1 MRAANIRNFV
11 ADPTSWAARIDPGD
25 ANVWRFGLREVVEP
39 ATRGRPLMSAQLDA
53 YKGFA
58 EARCGLLL
66 GPPGT
71 GKTALLAWMIVGYV
85 EARLRNSAGCR
96 VMVTGFTRE
105 AVLNVLEAVRE
116 RFAAVGST
124 AAACFAGPGADS
136 STGTSQMLSVDD
148 IGEEL
153 DAHSGIVLGM
163 TTWSC
168 SKMLANG
175 THGGPRGHDADL
187 FDLVCVDEASQMQVG
202 QGLMALAALKQGGR
216 LLVAGDDQ
224 QLPPIGAQ
232 PTWSA
237 DTRTLTGSLYDFL
250 QAAGVP
256 TFALRETFRLNRV
269 LAAAPSELFYECAY
283 ESAVPERRLVLAS
296 GWQAGLPSWLVQV
309 LDPEH
314 PVCIL
319 LHDGPPATTR
329 NPLEAAIVAEV
340 AVGLAA
346 RIRDANGA
354 EYGDRLWQDGLAIV
368 SPHRAQNAEIR
379 QRISNS
385 HRNAVVET
393 VERIQGRERDAVV
406 VCYSVADTDFAKVEA
421 RFLFSPNRFNVA
433 ITRPRTKLVI
443 VVSRQLLTTLP
454 SDEDDVES
462 VQRLREYVFASQ
474 AIGNFNHEGLGR
486 AVKVELRLRRF
497 DESLPLPELVPNPEP
512 PPPAPPVLT
521 PQAKEVL
528 EAIRSI
534 AAANAEYGCAASYVV
549 KKKVLDDV
557 PFEIYRDLFRLGHIV
572 VVQKT
577 GQYGPYWNLFP
588 TSDEL
593 PPLELTASSFQDNYR
608 AVCSELATGWSGILY
623 EGGKARRGF
632 RDRFVWCDVAGSDLL
647 WPMLTEAQD
656 AGLVTLSEDNRYQR
670 RLVSLV
676 EQADP
681 ASDVAAPTSALSD
694 ADFVVLN
701 YLEDLEIQSMSL
713 GVFET
718 WRLASDFCRR
728 TRDASVP
735 GAPETAT
742 AIAESIER
750 LVEHGYVL
758 ASDGRIRSRMA
769 ELGRELRYVKQRFR
783 VGDQATRPYLVRA
796 LKVAA
801 RTRQKPRPAIPF
813 GALAEEIASS
823 WPNDPDAQRAIRA
836 LVPAMASGLGL
847 PRGREPLLSGFQR
860 DALVAIAASWMRAER
875 ADGYVIT
882 ADTGSGKTEAACL
895 PLLFGATLDYFRGIH
910 GARAILVYPRI
921 RLAVNQSERLVRY
934 AKALNDVLGVRA
946 VTVGIQHGSVP
957 QSWAAERMKFDEG
970 KEGEE
975 RLWVPQG
982 GGGWKFPFFP
992 CPGCDAELT
1001 LKAADEPADADTLTC
1016 HDPTCGW
1023 SFAGWVGTKTAIRA
1037 QAPAIFLVVTESLH
1051 QWMQKPSYGG
1061 VFGDDERREPPRAVL
1076 ADEIHLYSHQG
1087 GAQVGWT
1094 LRRLLQ
1100 RLRTNGEARP
1110 IAIGMSATLGDPR
1123 AIWSALSGFPIDAVQ
1138 QVQPAPGDRV
1148 PNPRGRE
1155 YFYFAQPEIESR
1167 GKDVAGA
1174 STTLQAVMLLGR
1186 GVRRRMPPDGGFRT
1200 VVFVDS
1206 IDKLRRLHSDFY
1218 DAETNKRLW
1227 KYRTNAFGA
1236 NPQDPR
1242 QLVDRCCGEPSTC
1255 RHFLEGECWWHAA
1268 TDVHQRGVGG
1278 KPSRT
1283 GSALQV
1289 VRQPIFSGTSGN
1301 VDRLIESSD
1310 VVFATSSLEVGYDDP
1325 AITLVYQHYAPM
1337 NLASFVQRKGRGG
1350 RGADDRPTTGVTLSL
1365 YSPRD
1370 SYLFQDPDRL
1380 LNPRDFH
1387 VPLNMNNVFV
1397 RRGQVLAAVLDAA
1410 ARVVRRQ
1417 VGGTV
1422 SPRSADLHRMAASQ
1436 IESLFGLG
1444 VWQELGV
1451 QDFQEFWEREQA
1463 QATQEAKAIGP
1474 TEQPYDWHNGLKDY
1488 PKTLFA
1494 ALGGAHADVHV
1505 PGKDDVT
1512 EDVGF
1517 ALVEC
1522 APGRISR
1529 RFGSQDAHWVPIGE
1543 FGGPWAKNEQGSFS
1557 IVPGGQPEAALPF
1570 VPDDV
1575 IQAVGRT
1582 RIRNQVLRPRRLHVQ
1597 VAGTFAGADW
1607 TPYWGWRA
1615 QDRRAVRLDRDRDAT
1630 PIHHKTQGRLLG
1642 FSGVV
1647 VNGQRARAV
1656 AVPGLPIAAGGHVE
1670 VFESRPGESDSGLRA
1685 WQVYWASDV
1694 EVVLDTLTRDR
1705 EYHRQRFGAN
1715 EEDPTFIG
1723 YGMQPEGVRL
1733 RLNSPQIDAFI
1744 GAEIAATD
1752 IESQLQRAWH
1762 EQQFKRYRV
1771 LASASSAQMTQ
1782 WEGKYLAEL
1791 TTAAAANA
1799 AMSADVLGAIR
1810 RGNHLALER
1819 KLLQYQREFL
1829 PFHPQLSQRRLER
1842 ITARLKEPGI
1852 MQGLA
1857 ECVLG
1862 GSDDQAYPC
1871 YLRSTLLHG
1880 LLIRLTTL
1888 FVVHGMG
1895 DERRVLANA
1904 RLPLQFPATWDDNLV
1919 VCERSSGGDGT
1930 ARAFAGVAPGVLAVW
1945 ADEGFVRCPNARVD
1959 TVLASAQ
1966 ARTAEHERWRSGD
1979 PRNADWVASL
1989 AAELGLEPEH
1999 DSAGIQAILQWLFH
2013 VDEIEGAQFA
2023 QFDAAAE
2030 IAAVRNSTLAVN
2042 GLAPGTW
2049 ELVSAV
2055 VRRARE
2061 GSELTPV
2068 LAAMLAAYGRVEE
2081 AVDEER
2087 LAPEARLAE
2096 YVYRIGTP
2104 TCEDGCPACVQTG
2117 SDLMGEELATL
2128 ATSRRLLERF
2138 GRWVARGAI

>member
-1 MRAANIRNFV
+1 MRASMIRRFV
-11 ADPTSWAARIDPGD
+11 ADPAAWAASSDDADAELWRI
-25 ANVWRFGLREVVEP
+25 GLRDSVDP
-39 ATRGRPLMSAQLDA
+39 ATTGRPLMAAQRRA
-53 YKGFA
+53 YEGFA
-58 EARCGLLL
+58 QTRCGLLL

-85 EARLRNSAGCR
+85 ESRLRPGSSCR
-96 VMVTGFTRE
+96 VLVTGFTRE
-105 AVLNVLEAVRE
+105 AIHNVLAAVRE
-116 RFAAVGST
+116 RLTRVNSQAVV
-124 AAACFAGPGADS
+124 CFAGPGADAGQGVVE
-136 STGTSQMLSVDD
+136 TIDLDD
-148 IGEEL
+148 VAVQL
-153 DAHSGIVLGM
+153 DQHAGLVLGM
-163 TTWSC
+163 TTWS
-168 SKMLANG
+168 SAKMLAKG
-175 THGGPRGHDADL
+175 YHGGPRGHDAEL
-187 FDLVCVDEASQMQVG
+187 FDLVCVDEASQIQVG
-202 QGLMALAALKQGGR
+202 QGLMALAALKEDGR
-216 LLVAGDDQ
+216 LVVAGDDQ

-232 PTWSA
+232 PAWSA
-237 DTRTLTGSLYDFL
+237 DTRSLTGSLYDFL

-269 LAAAPSELFYECAY
+269 LAAAPSELFYESAY
-283 ESAVPERRLVLAS
+283 ASAVPDRRLALAS
-296 GWQAGLPSWLVQV
+296 GWQDGLPPWLVQA

-319 LHDGPPATTR
+319 LHDGPPATTKS
-329 NPLEAAIVAEV
+329 PLEAAIVAEV
-340 AVGLAA
+340 AKALAA
-346 RIRDANGA
+346 RIRDAEGR
-354 EYGDRLWQDGLAIV
+354 EYGNRLWQDGLAIV

-379 QRISNS
+379 QRLSNS
-385 HRNAVVET
+385 HANAIVET

-433 ITRPRTKLVI
+433 ITRPRTKLII

-497 DESLPLPELVPNPEP
+497 DESLPLPDLVPNTEP
-512 PPPAPPVLT
+512 PPPAPAELT
-521 PQAKEVL
+521 PQAQEVL
-528 EAIRSI
+528 EVIRSI
-534 AAANAEYGCAASYVV
+534 AAANTQWGSAASFDV
-549 KKKVLDDV
+549 KKKVLYEV
-557 PFEIYRDLFRLGHIV
+557 PFDTYRDLFRLGHIV
-572 VVQKT
+572 FAQKI
-577 GQYGPYWNLFP
+577 GQDKPFLSLFP
-588 TSDEL
+588 LSDEL
-593 PPLELTASSFQDNYR
+593 PPIELTPSSFRNNYR
-608 AVCSELATGWSGILY
+608 AVCAELATGWSGVLY

-632 RDRFVWCDVAGSDLL
+632 RDRFVWCDVEGKDLL
-647 WPMLTEAQD
+647 WPMLAEAQA
-656 AGLVTLSEDNRYQR
+656 AGLVTLSEDQKNRK
-670 RLVSLV
+670 LVSLV
-676 EQADP
+676 EEPEAAD
-681 ASDVAAPTSALSD
+681 AVAPPTSALSD
-694 ADFVVLN
+694 SDFAVLN
-701 YLEDLEIQSMSL
+701 QLEDLEIQSMSL

-728 TRDASVP
+728 TRDAGVP
-735 GAPETAT
+735 GAPETAIT
-742 AIAESIER
+742 IAESIER
-750 LVEHGYVL
+750 LVTHGHVL
-758 ASDGRIRSRMA
+758 ANDGRIRSRMA
-769 ELGRELRYVKQRFR
+769 ELARELRYVKQRFR

-801 RTRQKPRPAIPF
+801 KTRQKPRPTIPF
-813 GALAEEIASS
+813 GPLAEEMAGH
-823 WPNDPDAQRAIRA
+823 WPDNPDAQRAIRA
-836 LVPAMASGLGL
+836 LVPAMAAGLGL
-847 PRGREPLLSGFQR
+847 KGGREPLLSGFQR
-860 DALVAIAASWMRAER
+860 DALVGIAASWMRDER
-875 ADGYVIT
+875 SDGYVIT

-895 PLLFGATLDYFRGIH
+895 PLLFGATLDFFRGIQ

-957 QSWAAERMKFDEG
+957 QSWAAERKTFDAG
-970 KEGEE
+970 QDGDE
-975 RLWVPQG
+975 RLWVPHA

-992 CPGCDAELT
+992 CPVCDAELT
-1001 LKAADEPADADTLTC
+1001 LEANDEPAHADTLRC
-1016 HDPTCGW
+1016 HDPECGW

-1037 QAPAIFLVVTESLH
+1037 EAPSIFLMVTESLH
-1051 QWMQKPSYGG
+1051 QWMQKPAYGG
-1061 VFGDDERREPPRAVL
+1061 VFGDEGGRPPPRAVL
-1076 ADEIHLYSHQG
+1076 ADEIHLYSHQA
-1087 GAQVGWT
+1087 GAQVGWM
-1094 LRRLLQ
+1094 LRRLIQ

-1123 AIWSALSGFPIDAVQ
+1123 AIWSALSGFPLDAVQ

-1174 STTLQAVMLLGR
+1174 STTLQAVMLLAR
-1186 GVRRRMPPDGGFRT
+1186 GVRRRMPPNGGFRT

-1218 DAETNKRLW
+1218 DAETKKRLW

-1242 QLVDRCCGEPSTC
+1242 QLVDRCCGEPRTC

-1268 TDVHQRGVGG
+1268 TDEHQRGVGG
-1278 KPSRT
+1278 KPSRA

-1301 VDRLIESSD
+1301 VDKLIESSD

-1350 RGADDRPTTGVTLSL
+1350 RGADDRPTTGTTLSL

-1397 RRGQVLAAVLDAA
+1397 RRGQVLAAILDAA
-1410 ARVVRRQ
+1410 ARVARRQ
-1417 VGGTV
+1417 VGVVV
-1422 SPRSADLHRMAASQ
+1422 SPSSVDLHRLASSQ

-1451 QDFQEFWEREQA
+1451 QDFKELWEREQA
-1463 QATQEAKAIGP
+1463 QATEEAKPIGP
-1474 TEQPYDWHNGLKDY
+1474 TEQPYDWHKCLKDY

-1529 RFGSQDAHWVPIGE
+1529 RFGSQDAHWVPVGE
-1543 FGGPWAKNEQGSFS
+1543 LGGPWARGEQGSFS
-1557 IVPGGQPEAALPF
+1557 IVPFGPPDAALPF
-1570 VPDDV
+1570 VPVDV
-1575 IQAVGRT
+1575 IQAVGQA
-1582 RIRNQVLRPRRLHVQ
+1582 RIRNLVLRPRRLHVQ
-1597 VAGTFAGADW
+1597 VAGRFEGADW
-1607 TPYWGWRA
+1607 TPQWGWRA
-1615 QDRRAVRLDRDRDAT
+1615 QDRRAVRLDRDREAT

-1647 VNGQRARAV
+1647 VDDQRGRAV
-1656 AVPGLPIAAGGHVE
+1656 AAPGLPISADGQFE

-1715 EEDPTFIG
+1715 AEDPTFIG

-1733 RLNSPQIDAFI
+1733 RLDSTQIDAFI
-1744 GAEIAATD
+1744 AAEIAATD
-1752 IESQLQRAWH
+1752 PESQAQRAWH

-1771 LASASSAQMTQ
+1771 FASAASAQMTQ

-1799 AMSADVLGAIR
+1799 ALSADVLGAIR
-1810 RGNHLALER
+1810 RGNYLALER
-1819 KLLQYQREFL
+1819 KLLQYHREFL

-1857 ECVLG
+1857 DSVLG
-1862 GSDDQAYPC
+1862 GFDDQAYAR

-1880 LLIRLTTL
+1880 LLVRLTTL

-1895 DERRVLANA
+1895 DERRVLGNA
-1904 RLPLQFPATWDDNLV
+1904 RPPLQFPATWDDNLV

-1930 ARAFAGVAPGVLAVW
+1930 ARAFAAVAPAVLAGW

-1959 TVLASAQ
+1959 AVLSGAQ
-1966 ARTAEHERWRSGD
+1966 ARTAEHERWRTGD
-1979 PRNADWVASL
+1979 PRNIDWVAGL
-1989 AAELGLEPEH
+1989 AAELNLDSEQ

-2013 VDEIEGAQFA
+2013 VDEIEGTQFA

-2030 IAAVRNSTLAVN
+2030 IAAIRNSTVAVN

-2049 ELVSAV
+2049 ELVSTV
-2055 VRRARE
+2055 VQHARE
-2061 GSELTPV
+2061 GSDLTPV

-2081 AVDEER
+2081 ALDEER

-2117 SDLMGEELATL
+2117 SDLMGEELAAV

-2138 GRWVARGAI
+2138 GAFVRV